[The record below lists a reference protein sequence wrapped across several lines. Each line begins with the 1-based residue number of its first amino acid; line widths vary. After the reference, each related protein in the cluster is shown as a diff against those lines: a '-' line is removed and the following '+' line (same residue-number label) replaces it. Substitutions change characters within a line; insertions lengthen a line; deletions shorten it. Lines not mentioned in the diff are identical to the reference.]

1 MLLFLPIVSA
11 LVATSA
17 SVPNGPL
24 AALRGPM
31 EKLRRLRS
39 GAVVAEASATEQM
52 VPILVE
58 VEVVSDRLDEFLV
71 RARYCP
77 AFVGTT
83 AVASHAACC
92 SSSSFLRQPQ
102 PHGPT
107 PSRPRRAQDVMRQD
121 CVGSRT
127 EPGCLRFDVMQ
138 DKSNPCK
145 FWFYEVR
152 PLRPNPHT

>member
-77 AFVGTT
+77 AVVGTT
-83 AVASHAACC
+83 AVASHAAAPPP
-92 SSSSFLRQPQ
+92 SSVNRSRTAP
-102 PHGPT
+102 
-107 PSRPRRAQDVMRQD
+107 RPRGPVVRRTSCARTASGRARSPAA
-121 CVGSRT
+121 CAST
-127 EPGCLRFDVMQ
+127 
-138 DKSNPCK
+138 
-145 FWFYEVR
+145 
-152 PLRPNPHT
+152 

>member
-77 AFVGTT
+77 AVVGTT
-83 AVASHAACC
+83 AVASHAAAPP
-92 SSSSFLRQPQ
+92 SSVNR
-102 PHGPT
+102 
-107 PSRPRRAQDVMRQD
+107 SRTAPRRAAPSCAGRHA
-121 CVGSRT
+121 
-127 EPGCLRFDVMQ
+127 PGLRRVAHGARL
-138 DKSNPCK
+138 PA
-145 FWFYEVR
+145 
-152 PLRPNPHT
+152 LRRDAG